1 MTMKKTIFFSI
12 LGLAVVACGTENKE
26 LTDAVQDTH
35 QDTKKKTENK
45 QEPEEIES
53 FLSNYSSLP
62 LTADTKMNTYSPE
75 KLDLGQHL
83 FFDTRLSLK
92 GNNSCNSCHNLSTYG
107 VDNEPTS
114 LGDAGKR
121 GGRNS
126 PTVLNAALHSSQ
138 FWDGRAKD
146 VEEQAGMPILNPIE
160 MAIPDEEFL
169 IKRLSEIPA
178 YVEAFKAAFPD
189 DEDPLNYTN
198 LRKAIGVFE
207 RRLLTPSRFDK
218 FLEGDKDALTAEE
231 KKGFITFNKVGCVAC
246 HSGVLLGGDKLQKF
260 GLVKDYW
267 ELTHSE
273 KIDEG
278 RFLVTENE
286 ADKFIFK
293 VPSLRNIEKTS
304 PYFHDGSV
312 KSLEDAVQVM
322 AMAQLGK
329 TLSDDEVKEITTFLK
344 SLTGTVPEKY
354 KEAPIAY

>member
-1 MTMKKTIFFSI
+1 MKKTIIFSI
-12 LGLAVVACGTENKE
+12 LGLAVVACGSESNEVTHTANNTTK
-26 LTDAVQDTH
+26 TVQD
-35 QDTKKKTENK
+35 KTEESRESDET
-45 QEPEEIES
+45 EPFI
-53 FLSNYSSLP
+53 SNFSSLP
-62 LTADTKMNTYSPE
+62 LTADTKDNPFSEE

-126 PTVLNAALHSSQ
+126 PTVLNASLHSSQ

-146 VEEQAGMPILNPIE
+146 VEEQAGMPILNPVE
-160 MAIPDEEFL
+160 MAIPDEAFL
-169 IKRLSEIPA
+169 MKRLSEIPA
-178 YVEAFKAAFPD
+178 YVEAFSTAFPD
-189 DEDPLNYTN
+189 DENPLNYTN

-207 RRLLTPSRFDK
+207 RRLITPSRFDK

-267 ELTHSE
+267 KLTNSE

-278 RFLVTENE
+278 RFLVTGNE

-293 VPSLRNIEKTS
+293 VPSLRNVEKTA

-312 KSLEDAVQVM
+312 NSLEDAVQVM

-329 TLSDDEVKEITTFLK
+329 TLSDDEVKDITTFLK
-344 SLTGTVPEKY
+344 SLTGTVPQKY
-354 KEAPIAY
+354 KEAPTAF